1 MTSSTL
7 KSARPL
13 RKLAGIALALGTLS
27 LLGAGVAV
35 AQGAPQAAPPAQ
47 ASPAQ
52 AAPVQAGLERQVS
65 LTPQEQSAQADVHLA
80 RMESARDNVRRALM
94 SAREERDVV
103 KTLCLNDKLSQLNVA
118 VSSAQERRDALASAV
133 KQNDADLASHE
144 FSILSVLRQRSD
156 QLATEANQCIG
167 EEIGMIGQSAVTTT
181 IDDLPEDDSSDYPI
195 FDVLTDPPSCTSCV
209 L

>member
-7 KSARPL
+7 KSARSL
-13 RKLAGIALALGTLS
+13 RKLVGIAVALGALS

-35 AQGAPQAAPPAQ
+35 AQGGPQPAAP
-47 ASPAQ
+47 
-52 AAPVQAGLERQVS
+52 PVQAGLERQVS
-65 LTPQEQSAQADVHLA
+65 LSPQEQSAQADLHLA

-118 VSSAQERRDALASAV
+118 VTSAQERRDALTAAV
-133 KQNDADLASHE
+133 KQGDADLASHE
-144 FSILSVLRQRSD
+144 FSILSVLRQRTD

-181 IDDLPEDDSSDYPI
+181 VDDLPEDDSSDYPI

>member
-1 MTSSTL
+1 MSSSTL
-7 KSARPL
+7 KSARPF
-13 RKLAGIALALGTLS
+13 RKLAGIALALSTLS
-27 LLGAGVAV
+27 LLGTGVAV
-35 AQGAPQAAPPAQ
+35 AQGGPQPAEPP
-47 ASPAQ
+47 
-52 AAPVQAGLERQVS
+52 PVQAGLERQVS
-65 LTPQEQSAQADVHLA
+65 LTPQEQTAQADMHMA

-118 VSSAQERRDALASAV
+118 VSSAQERRDALSSAV
-133 KQNDADLASHE
+133 KQGDADLASHE
-144 FSILSVLRQRSD
+144 FSILSVLRQRTD

-167 EEIGMIGQSAVTTT
+167 EEIGMVGQSAVTTT

-195 FDVLTDPPSCTSCV
+195 FDLLTDPPSCTSCV

>member
-1 MTSSTL
+1 MSLSTL

-13 RKLAGIALALGTLS
+13 RKLAGVALALGTLS

-35 AQGAPQAAPPAQ
+35 AQGGPQPAAP
-47 ASPAQ
+47 
-52 AAPVQAGLERQVS
+52 PVQAGLERQVS
-65 LTPQEQSAQADVHLA
+65 LTPQEQSAQADMHLA
-80 RMESARDNVRRALM
+80 RMESARDTVRRALM

-118 VSSAQERRDALASAV
+118 VSSAQERRDALTSAV
-133 KQNDADLASHE
+133 KQGDADLASHE

-181 IDDLPEDDSSDYPI
+181 VDDLPDDDSSDYPI

>member
-1 MTSSTL
+1 MSPSSL
-7 KSARPL
+7 RSARPL
-13 RKLAGIALALGTLS
+13 RKLAGVALALGTLS

-35 AQGAPQAAPPAQ
+35 AQGGHQPAAP
-47 ASPAQ
+47 
-52 AAPVQAGLERQVS
+52 PVQAGLERQVS
-65 LTPQEQSAQADVHLA
+65 LTPQEQTAQADMHMA

-94 SAREERDVV
+94 GAREERDVV

-133 KQNDADLASHE
+133 KQGDADLASHE